1 MGTQILK
8 QKHFHDEQAAFA
20 VLEEIMWPEGPTC
33 PFCGATD
40 RINRLAPQRS
50 KPSKKHPE
58 GRPVYGLWNCYHC
71 RNKFTVRKGTI
82 FEDSHL
88 DLHLWFQ
95 AAFLM
100 CSSKKGVSANQLHRT
115 LGCTLKSAWFM
126 AHRLREAMA
135 PSGKQEPMGGLG
147 KVIEAD
153 HTYMGK
159 RRGRPTGKSTFVSG
173 HGWTEP
179 TARIETE
186 RKIFALVERGGSV
199 RSFHV
204 DRADG
209 PTVMQILKT
218 NASCESLLATDEAPV
233 FDRPGWQFAAHYS
246 VNHSQDEWVRDWV
259 HTNTIE
265 GYFSIFKRGMKGV
278 YQHCK
283 EKHLH
288 RYLAEFDFRY
298 SNRIAL
304 GVDDTGRTVRALQGA
319 KGKRLTYGPT
329 GQNRAAAN

>member
-1 MGTQILK
+1 MAANILK

-20 VLEEIMWPEGPTC
+20 VLEEIMWPDGPTC
-33 PFCGATD
+33 PHCGAAD
-40 RINRLAPQRS
+40 RINRLAVQRS
-50 KPSKKHPE
+50 KPSKKNPD
-58 GRPVYGLWNCYHC
+58 GRPVYGVWKCYHC
-71 RNKFTVRKGTI
+71 RGKFTVRKNTV

-88 DLHLWFQ
+88 ELHLWFQ

-126 AHRLREAMA
+126 AMRLREAMA
-135 PSGKQEPMGGLG
+135 PLGKQEPMGGVG

-153 HTYMGK
+153 HTFMGK

-173 HGWTEP
+173 FGWTDP
-179 TARIETE
+179 TARVETE
-186 RKIFALVERGGSV
+186 RKIFSLVERGGSV

-204 DRADG
+204 DRADS
-209 PTVMQILKT
+209 PTVMKVLVQ
-218 NASCESLLATDEAPV
+218 NASRDSLLATDEAGV
-233 FDRPGWQFAAHYS
+233 FKRPGRFFAEHYS

-265 GYFSIFKRGMKGV
+265 GYFSIFKRGMKGI

-304 GVDDTGRTVRALQGA
+304 GVDDAARMAKALAGA
-319 KGKRLTYGPT
+319 KGKKLSYRDPIGK
-329 GQNRAAAN
+329 

>member
-1 MGTQILK
+1 MATAILK
-8 QKHFHDEQAAFA
+8 QPHFHDEQAAFA

-33 PFCGATD
+33 PHCGATD
-40 RINRLAPQRS
+40 RINRLAVQKS
-50 KPSKKHPE
+50 KPSKKHPQ
-58 GRPVYGLWNCYHC
+58 GRDVHGLWKCYHC
-71 RNKFTVRKGTI
+71 RGKLTVRKGTI

-115 LGCTLKSAWFM
+115 LGCTLKTAWFV

-135 PSGKQEPMGGLG
+135 PSGKLDPMGGIG
-147 KVIEAD
+147 RIVEAD
-153 HTYMGK
+153 ETYMGRK
-159 RRGRPTGKSTFVSG
+159 NKPSGPSTFVSG
-173 HGWTEP
+173 FGWVEP
-179 TARIETE
+179 PRIDAQ
-186 RKIFALVERGGSV
+186 RKIVSLVERGGSV

-204 DRADG
+204 DRVDG
-209 PTVMQILKT
+209 QTVREI
-218 NASCESLLATDEAPV
+218 LLANVDKSSELMTDEAGV
-233 FDRPGWQFAAHYS
+233 YKAPGCHFSAHYS
-246 VNHSQDEWVRDWV
+246 VNHSAEEWVRDYA

-304 GVDDTGRTVRALQGA
+304 GVNDEARTVRMLQGA

-329 GQNRAAAN
+329 LEVKAP

>member
-20 VLEEIMWPEGPTC
+20 VLEEIMWPDGPSC
-33 PFCGATD
+33 PHCGATD
-40 RINRLAPQRS
+40 RINRLAVQRS
-50 KPSKKHPE
+50 KPSKKNPD
-58 GRPVYGLWNCYHC
+58 GRPVYGLWKCYHC
-71 RNKFTVRKGTI
+71 RGKFTVRKNTV

-88 DLHLWFQ
+88 ELHLWFQ

-147 KVIEAD
+147 KIIEAD
-153 HTYMGK
+153 ETYMGK
-159 RRGRPTGKSTFVSG
+159 RKGKPSGPSTFVSG
-173 HGWTEP
+173 FGWVSP
-179 TARIETE
+179 PRIKTE
-186 RKIFALVERGGSV
+186 RKIVALVERGGAA
-199 RSFHV
+199 RSFPV
-204 DRADG
+204 DSVDG
-209 PTVMQILKT
+209 KT
-218 NASCESLLATDEAPV
+218 IRKLFRENTDKNSALCTDEAAV
-233 FDRPGWQFAAHYS
+233 YTRPGYMFSDHYT
-246 VNHSQDEWVRDWV
+246 VNHSAEEWVRDWA
-259 HTNTIE
+259 HTNTVE
-265 GYFSIFKRGMKGV
+265 GYFSIFKRGMKGI

-304 GVDDTGRTVRALQGA
+304 GVDDTARTVRALQGA
-319 KGKRLTYGPT
+319 KGKRLTYGTT
-329 GQNRAAAN
+329 GQNRTA